1 MAETD
6 IAKVVSLIMEN
17 PKLVEEIKA
26 LASEDREISESKE
39 TVTEE
44 LTEAAVEET
53 AAIHTGEPQ
62 HQKKRGELLEAL
74 KPYMSNERKKAIDSF
89 MAIADI
95 LDMMRAK

>member
-26 LASEDREISESKE
+26 LVAEDHESSDGKE
-39 TVTEE
+39 TVREE
-44 LTEAAVEET
+44 PVAAVEET
-53 AAIHTGEPQ
+53 VAIHTEPPR
-62 HQKKRGELLEAL
+62 HPKRRGELLEAL
-74 KPYMSNERKKAIDSF
+74 KPYMSDERRKAIDSF